1 MRGNLRFHRRSKG
14 WFLLFGLIA
23 TLLPV
28 CSLGLMT
35 NKPAAAS
42 PRDTGD
48 GWHTASPNEAGLK
61 AGPLA
66 AMVKAIERGDY
77 QKIHAVLL
85 VRGGRIV
92 LEEYFGGYSQEKLH
106 PIRSATKSFGSVLIG
121 IAVDEGLIP
130 GAEEPVERY
139 FKDQTSAW
147 GDRAGA
153 VTIKS
158 LLTMTCG
165 LDCDDHGDDSFKC
178 EREMRRAED
187 WVNFALGLPMVHPP
201 GKHWAYNSATLIL
214 LSEIITQTSGLSVPQ
229 FAERYLFE
237 PLGIKEFKWCFSPK
251 GRAWMAGSA
260 FMRPRDMA
268 RFGQMC
274 LDKGV
279 WNNRRIVSEKW
290 LVESTRLHSHSEFG
304 MEYGYLW
311 WHGRHIMGGR
321 SLEAF
326 WAEGNG
332 GQVIFICPAIDLVAV
347 FTAGNYNSLLEFQF
361 MGLLINHILPAILPP
376 GPERTFVDP
385 NYETLTELPGSYRC
399 HRLLLRVSVED
410 GRLAGRLNGQTV
422 RFLLEGNDRFFIP
435 NPVLGDMTGRIVR
448 DANGRPTEL
457 TINAAFS
464 ELQFHRSD

>member
-1 MRGNLRFHRRSKG
+1 MRGNSGFHKRSKG
-14 WFLLFGLIA
+14 RLLLFGLIA
-23 TLLPV
+23 ALGLV
-28 CSLGLMT
+28 CSPG
-35 NKPAAAS
+35 PAANRSAAAA
-42 PRDTGD
+42 PPDIGD
-48 GWHTASPNEAGLK
+48 GWVTASPSEAGFE
-61 AGPLA
+61 AVPLA

-85 VRGGRIV
+85 VRGGRLV
-92 LEEYFGGYSQEKLH
+92 LEEYFGGYSREKLH
-106 PIRSATKSFGSVLIG
+106 PIRSATKSIGSVLVG
-121 IAVDEGLIP
+121 IAVDRGLIP
-130 GAEEPVERY
+130 GAEEPVGRY
-139 FKDQTSAW
+139 FKDRASAW

-178 EREMRRAED
+178 ERGMRRAED
-187 WVNFALGLPMVHPP
+187 WVDFVLGLPMAHPP
-201 GKHWAYNSATLIL
+201 GEHWAYNSASLIL
-214 LSEIITQTSGLSVPQ
+214 LSEIVTQTSGLSVPR

-237 PLGIKEFKWCFSPK
+237 PLGIKQFKWCFSPR
-251 GRAWMAGSA
+251 GRAWLAGSA

-274 LDKGV
+274 LNRGV
-279 WNNRRIVSEKW
+279 WNHRRIVSEKW
-290 LVESTRLHSHSEFG
+290 LAESTRLHSHSEFG

-311 WHGRHIMGGR
+311 WRGRHAVGGR

-332 GQVIFICPAIDLVAV
+332 GQAIFICPALDLVAV

-361 MGLLINHILPAILPP
+361 MGLLINHILPAILAP
-376 GPERTFVDP
+376 GPERRLVDP
-385 NYETLTELPGSYRC
+385 DNETLAALPGSYRC
-399 HRLLLRVSVED
+399 HRLHLHLFVEG
-410 GRLAGRLNGQTV
+410 GRLAGRLNGQTL

-448 DANGRPTEL
+448 DAKGRPTTL
-457 TINAAFS
+457 AINAAFS